1 MVIGNSTPLKGIVL
15 AGRAKANA
23 DAGIMIAARK
33 CGYGSNTNR
42 FSKALQSA
50 CADTGIETQA
60 LSHSDLVCRLLLEKK
75 KKKKTQ
81 TLYRTTQSNLN

>member
-60 LSHSDLVCRLLLEKK
+60 LSNLIAEQQRLAEQEK
-75 KKKKTQ
+75 TNPVAVVGW
-81 TLYRTTQSNLN
+81 RR

>member
-60 LSHSDLVCRLLLEKK
+60 LSNLIAEQQRLAEQKE
-75 KKKKTQ
+75 TNPVAVVGW
-81 TLYRTTQSNLN
+81 RR